1 MPTTAQSLSYN
12 VERYELTADR
22 LVEKTR
28 DAFPRAFRDVGDLL
42 QIRAGRVRTLV
53 QDVYTM
59 CSRRTVMISRQDT
72 SIDGKRILLG

>member
-1 MPTTAQSLSYN
+1 MR
-12 VERYELTADR
+12 E
-22 LVEKTR
+22 R
-28 DAFPRAFRDVGDLL
+28 DARGSGGALRAV

-59 CSRRTVMISRQDT
+59 FSLRRVRISRQDT